1 MIMMEQEIVVSI
13 YVVTYNQEKY
23 LRNCLDGIVM
33 QQTNFK
39 FEAIVI
45 DDASTD
51 ENPEIIKEYAERY
64 PEIIKPVLLE
74 ENLWS
79 QGINKFFAVFLPRAK
94 GKYIAFCEG
103 DDYWT
108 FEGKLQR
115 QVDFLESHPDYSMC
129 FHNHIVKNET
139 ESQYGYRGLIKSRDA
154 KVEDLILCQVAQ
166 EATVLSR
173 RTSIEND
180 KKLKDD
186 ILSKKFQFSDIRF
199 YLSYIHTG
207 KVYGIAEKWSV
218 YRVHDKGVST
228 VLRNK
233 NQLKSNH
240 KNIIRA
246 LSQCYNGKY
255 KRLCDQLVMR
265 DKLSVSYRLMKR
277 KKLVKSILFQIEAF
291 KISPYSFIRL
301 YFSLLRT
308 RKCLD

>member
-1 MIMMEQEIVVSI
+1 MPEQEIIVSV

-33 QQTNFK
+33 QKTNFK

-51 ENPEIIKEYAERY
+51 TNPQIIKEYAERY
-64 PEIIKPVLLE
+64 PDIIKPVLLE
-74 ENLWS
+74 ENYWS
-79 QGINKFFAVFLPRAK
+79 QGINKFFAVFLPKAK
-94 GKYIAFCEG
+94 GRYIAFCEG

-108 FEGKLQR
+108 FDEKLQR

-129 FHNHIVKNET
+129 FHNYTVKNET
-139 ESQYGYRGLIKSRDA
+139 AQKFGYRGLYNSRDVT
-154 KVEDLILCQVAQ
+154 VEDLILCQVTQ

-173 RTSIEND
+173 RSSIED
-180 KKLKDD
+180 DLELKEN

-199 YLSYIHTG
+199 YLSYIYMG

-218 YRVHDKGVST
+218 YRIQDKGVST
-228 VLRNK
+228 ILRNR

-240 KNIIRA
+240 KNIIKV
-246 LSQCYNGKY
+246 LSQCYKRKY
-255 KRLCDQLVMR
+255 KNLYNQLIMR
-265 DKLSVSYRLMKR
+265 DKLAISYRLIMR
-277 KKLVKSILFQIEAF
+277 KKLIKSILFQIDAF

-301 YFSLLRT
+301 YISLLTT

>member
-1 MIMMEQEIVVSI
+1 MMSAKTPLVSV

-23 LRNCLDGIVM
+23 LRECLDGIVM
-33 QQTNFK
+33 QQTDFP

-51 ENPEIIKEYAERY
+51 GNLEIIKEYAERY

-74 ENLWS
+74 ENLWN

-108 FEGKLQR
+108 YEGKLQR
-115 QVDFLESHPDYSMC
+115 QVDFLEKHPDYSMC
-129 FHNHIVKNET
+129 FHNFSVKNET
-139 ESQYGYRGLIKSRDA
+139 DLKYGYRRLIKSRDA
-154 KVEDLILCQVAQ
+154 KIEDLILCQVVQ

-173 RTSIEND
+173 RSSIEKD
-180 KKLKDD
+180 IELKDD

-218 YRVHDKGVST
+218 YRVQNKGVST
-228 VLRNK
+228 ILRNR

-240 KNIIRA
+240 INIIRA
-246 LSQCYNGKY
+246 LSQCYKEKY
-255 KRLCDQLVMR
+255 KRLYNQLVMR
-265 DKLSVSYRLMKR
+265 DKLSVSYRLIIR
-277 KKLVKSILFQIEAF
+277 KKLFKSILFQIKAL
-291 KISPYSFIRL
+291 KISPNSFIRL

-308 RKCLD
+308 QKCLD